1 MQQQGFTLM
10 EVLIAMALIMVA
22 ALGGMQLVSMAIE
35 TMSQAR
41 RHSVATTLVSSRM
54 EQLGALRFEFDPSG
68 ARITDTSADLTA
80 DPPALGGPGLAL
92 SGPLA
97 LDVNVPG
104 YVDYLDARGV
114 RVGAGA
120 SPPAD
125 AALVRRWAIEPADAS
140 GDLLVLQVL
149 VRPLDGSIVPAG
161 GRAAGEVRFATLR
174 ARVRR

>member
-1 MQQQGFTLM
+1 M

-35 TMSQAR
+35 TTSQAR
-41 RHSVATTLVSSRM
+41 RHSVATTLVSSRL
-54 EQLGALRFEFDPSG
+54 EQLKALRFGFDASG

-80 DPPALGGPGLAL
+80 DPPALGGPGLSP

-104 YVDYLDARGV
+104 YADYLDARGV
-114 RVGAGA
+114 HVGAGT

-140 GDLLVLQVL
+140 GDLLVIQVL
-149 VRPLDGSIVPAG
+149 VRPLDGSVVPAG
-161 GRAAGEVRFATLR
+161 GRATGEVRFATLR

>member
-35 TMSQAR
+35 MMAQAR
-41 RHSVATTLVSSRM
+41 RHSLATTLASSRM
-54 EQLGALRFEFDPSG
+54 EQLRALRFEFGTTG

-80 DPPALGGPGLAL
+80 DPPRLGGPGLSP

-97 LDVNVPG
+97 LDADLPG
-104 YVDYLDARGV
+104 YVDYLDARGA
-114 RVGAGA
+114 RVGGGA
-120 SPPAD
+120 SPPPG
-125 AALVRRWAIEPADAS
+125 AALVRRWAVEPADAT

-149 VRPLDGSIVPAG
+149 VRPLDGSLVPAG